1 MRVHR
6 LVLLA
11 VALGCVALAADPLA
25 GQEGDDLKVA
35 LERTTALQDTAR
47 ILRNGATSGAR
58 PPVLAAEAARLRESL
73 DVLIAAQH
81 RWAANLPEARR
92 TAAVAAE
99 LAIIEDGCDR
109 MRATLEELD
118 RTLHGTTVD
127 RAVVQS
133 AGQRI
138 GRQAWLCARAL
149 RRAERG

>member
-11 VALGCVALAADPLA
+11 AALGCGALAAGPRA
-25 GQEGDDLKVA
+25 GQETDDLKVA

-58 PPVLAAEAARLRESL
+58 PQVLAAEAARLRESL
-73 DVLIAAQH
+73 DALIAAHH

-99 LAIIEDGCDR
+99 LATIEDGCAR
-109 MRATLEELD
+109 MRATLQELD